1 MPNSFTAPVKGP
13 KGPAV
18 LPRPVPALS
27 WNVTVKVSVRL
38 KTASR
43 KALIVPPN
51 GPLLCAVLLR
61 NFPSSILSPE
71 LGPTAVLCAAYR
83 AALTFESSGMGRPPC
98 PTEEELPC
106 KVLTLDCEPKCIEE
120 LLESNF
126 DGSGTFQ
133 SEGSNSDMYLVPAAM
148 FWDPFHKDPNKLV
161 FCEVFRYNR
170 KPAETNV
177 RHTCKQ
183 IMAMVST
190 SALVWSGAGLHCQ
203 GHSTKAM
210 REENGLNTLNTLSK
224 WYHYHIWAYDPK
236 GGLDN
241 AQCLSGFHKTSNI
254 YDFSAGVAN
263 RGTSIRILWTVGQ
276 EKGHL
281 EDHRS
286 SANSD
291 PFVVTEALIR
301 TCLLNETGD
310 EPFLYKN

>member
-1 MPNSFTAPVKGP
+1 MGEEGSVFTAPSVSSSLLSTP
-13 KGPAV
+13 PSRHLLAV
-18 LPRPVPALS
+18 WNTSNHGHLSKLLLEQGIKQVYMSLPL
-27 WNVTVKVSVRL
+27 
-38 KTASR
+38 
-43 KALIVPPN
+43 
-51 GPLLCAVLLR
+51 
-61 NFPSSILSPE
+61 
-71 LGPTAVLCAAYR
+71 
-83 AALTFESSGMGRPPC
+83 
-98 PTEEELPC
+98 
-106 KVLTLDCEPKCIEE
+106 EE

-170 KPAETNV
+170 KPSETNV
-177 RHTCKQ
+177 RHTYKQ
-183 IMAMVST
+183 IMAMHQDGGMHAEVMP
-190 SALVWSGAGLHCQ
+190 APGEFQIGPCDRIDVGEHLWVARFFLHHVCEDF
-203 GHSTKAM
+203 GVIATWGPKPIPG
-210 REENGLNTLNTLSK
+210 N
-224 WYHYHIWAYDPK
+224 WIAYDPK

-281 EDHRS
+281 EDHRP
-286 SANSD
+286 SANRD
-291 PFVVTEALIR
+291 PSVVTEALIR